1 VSEASESAFG
11 EEATLFKDPTEPK
24 KNYRSLPEWLEAWRV
39 LDRFPHLE
47 GALGSFY
54 ESIQLNF
61 HHPSFLRSPLV
72 TGQVLWSIAC
82 AQIRQRWIQMRMPL
96 LGERAW

>member
-1 VSEASESAFG
+1 MSEASESAFG
-11 EEATLFKDPTEPK
+11 EEAALFKDPTDPK
-24 KNYRSLPEWLEAWRV
+24 KNYRSLPEWLDGAWRV
-39 LDRFPHLE
+39 MDRFPHLE

-54 ESIQLNF
+54 ESISLTF
-61 HHPSFLRSPLV
+61 IILRSRLV